1 VRRDLVHLDHV
12 ESNNSK
18 PKQNMSKNEKLAEI
32 AAKQAEANMA
42 IFAMLADHGVT
53 IINGQ
58 LVEAIENDEE

>member
-1 VRRDLVHLDHV
+1 MRHNLGHLDHV

-18 PKQNMSKNEKLAEI
+18 PKKNMSKNEKLAEI